1 MKIRPKKSLG
11 QNFLSDKNVIKSIVK
26 IGNIKNNNTILE
38 IGPGTGNLT
47 EFILK
52 KKPKNFF
59 VIEKDY
65 NLVKFLYEKFDNKI
79 NIINKDV
86 LNFELNAISKEKI
99 IVYGN
104 LPYNIS
110 TEILTKW
117 ITDKKKFESCKK
129 LILMF
134 QKEVADRIIAKT
146 NSKNYGRLSIISN
159 WRMDVKKE
167 FDINPNCFFPKPKV
181 DSTLLSFEPKKKY
194 FNLKNPNNLEKIT
207 KVFFNQRRKMI
218 KNPLKQI
225 FKNPY
230 IIVQKLKLDTNLI
243 FAVLITGILLPVFMV
258 FVGYSSNYIQTLIF
272 YILCTLIGSSN
283 HIFVK
288 SIIHYRAPA
297 NYRGKILSLM
307 EVTGSSIT
315 TSSLFVGPLVG
326 WIGIPK
332 SFVTLCLLAF
342 ILITVGFFFYYKFSN
357 DELEKNFKL

>member
-134 QKEVADRIIAKT
+134 QKEVADRVIAKT

-230 IIVQKLKLDTNLI
+230 IIVQKLKLDTNLRPQNLSPLNY
-243 FAVLITGILLPVFMV
+243 FEITKE
-258 FVGYSSNYIQTLIF
+258 Y
-272 YILCTLIGSSN
+272 
-283 HIFVK
+283 
-288 SIIHYRAPA
+288 
-297 NYRGKILSLM
+297 
-307 EVTGSSIT
+307 ED
-315 TSSLFVGPLVG
+315 LV
-326 WIGIPK
+326 
-332 SFVTLCLLAF
+332 S
-342 ILITVGFFFYYKFSN
+342 
-357 DELEKNFKL
+357 